1 MSRNFKN
8 VLRLK
13 ETPYG
18 KERRRNIAKETVKDS
33 TPLPQPLEYK
43 DIDKEFRR
51 WVDEDLDMTYD
62 GNKLPT
68 VTLFSNQ
75 RFSEYM
81 QTWQNV
87 DDKKNLILNF
97 KTITRDNNP
106 RPGSMIGQTRNIP
119 GNYTMLL
126 RTVEAYD
133 KNNRKYFID
142 YRMKQPFT
150 VDLVY
155 TVSIIANKYELLNEF
170 NQMINEKFK
179 AIDCYIRPNGYFI
192 PMKLNDISDESQYS
206 IDNRQFYLQSYSI
219 TVMAYIIEKDSFIV
233 EERPDVH
240 LVGFE
245 GDRKSYAEIEEPC
258 TNETDYDYDP
268 TKITIHFDK
277 CETSYKFKID
287 VNLKVDN
294 YFVTN
299 IRQFRFFVNDTETVL
314 DENLQL
320 KIGDIISIKGIKR
333 FNYFKDSE
341 IVIEAHLTDKVHLK
355 EEEYHLTEI
364 HPEDITE

>member
-97 KTITRDNNP
+97 KTIYP
-106 RPGSMIGQTRNIP
+106 H
-119 GNYTMLL
+119 LL
-126 RTVEAYD
+126 PPNTPLHTPVSLSPYL
-133 KNNRKYFID
+133 
-142 YRMKQPFT
+142 YRLIFLIHYKIRLYLILF
-150 VDLVY
+150 
-155 TVSIIANKYELLNEF
+155 LL
-170 NQMINEKFK
+170 
-179 AIDCYIRPNGYFI
+179 
-192 PMKLNDISDESQYS
+192 
-206 IDNRQFYLQSYSI
+206 
-219 TVMAYIIEKDSFIV
+219 
-233 EERPDVH
+233 
-240 LVGFE
+240 
-245 GDRKSYAEIEEPC
+245 
-258 TNETDYDYDP
+258 
-268 TKITIHFDK
+268 
-277 CETSYKFKID
+277 
-287 VNLKVDN
+287 
-294 YFVTN
+294 
-299 IRQFRFFVNDTETVL
+299 
-314 DENLQL
+314 
-320 KIGDIISIKGIKR
+320 
-333 FNYFKDSE
+333 
-341 IVIEAHLTDKVHLK
+341 
-355 EEEYHLTEI
+355 
-364 HPEDITE
+364 